1 LSKREGEITRE
12 EINKICI
19 KIENFLE
26 TSEKNFFRDFY
37 IFGESYGGKYV
48 PALTHR
54 IHLTKS
60 GIGKGKICNN
70 SVGQIL
76 PIQTIKS

>member
-1 LSKREGEITRE
+1 MKRG
-12 EINKICI
+12 
-19 KIENFLE
+19 
-26 TSEKNFFRDFY
+26 KNFFRDFY

-60 GIGKGKICNN
+60 GIGKGKF
-70 SVGQIL
+70 
-76 PIQTIKS
+76 KAYF